1 MLKALPVLLTCLAL
15 GCADSGPTSQ
25 LDNATGAA
33 DGAVTNDD
41 TSGVPDTEGPDEGD
55 SSAEELSQGTSLVE
69 HVMPIIDSAC
79 GGCHTRTDAPFPPA
93 VANGVFYDDAADL
106 LALVGTFIVAG
117 DSANSGFV
125 AILTQS
131 MAVGQGPTL
140 MPPPDMADAMSG
152 DDVAV
157 VAAWIDEGAEDN

>member
-1 MLKALPVLLTCLAL
+1 MMKALPILLTCLVM
-15 GCADSGPTSQ
+15 GCGDSDPVGPTG
-25 LDNATGAA
+25 DTAGAA
-33 DGAVTNDD
+33 DGAVASDD
-41 TSGVPDTEGPDEGD
+41 TSGAPDTEGPDEGD
-55 SSAEELSQGTSLVE
+55 ASTDEAPQGTSLVE
-69 HVMPIIDSAC
+69 HVMPIIDQSC

-93 VANGVFYDDAADL
+93 VANGVYCDDADDL

-125 AILTQS
+125 TILSQA

-140 MPPPDMADAMSG
+140 MPPPEMAGAMSD